1 MESKNVT
8 AVLEG
13 KRLTVQVDY
22 PEETSAVL
30 LKFDSAR
37 NRPVSRFS
45 DRSPRDGERQ
55 VKVIRQ
61 DGRGDVYFPVV
72 DLSLIHI

>member
-45 DRSPRDGERQ
+45 DRSPRDGGTAGEGNTP
-55 VKVIRQ
+55 
-61 DGRGDVYFPVV
+61 GRPGAMCI
-72 DLSLIHI
+72 SRWWIWR

>member
-37 NRPVSRFS
+37 NRPVSRF
-45 DRSPRDGERQ
+45 PT
-55 VKVIRQ
+55 
-61 DGRGDVYFPVV
+61 GRRGMGNGR
-72 DLSLIHI
+72 